1 MNTQITC
8 KILALTNLYSL
19 IHNAGKRSEEDMY
32 TKIIKYIILEM
43 RIKVHL
49 YFFAEIEDLQLAPK
63 SKVYLATKP
72 LKFTYSNSSGAY
84 KAAVFLAS

>member
-32 TKIIKYIILEM
+32 TKIYHTGNENKSTSLF
-43 RIKVHL
+43 
-49 YFFAEIEDLQLAPK
+49 FFAEIEDLQLAPK

>member
-32 TKIIKYIILEM
+32 TKIYHTGNENKSTSL
-43 RIKVHL
+43 
-49 YFFAEIEDLQLAPK
+49 FFC
-63 SKVYLATKP
+63 
-72 LKFTYSNSSGAY
+72 
-84 KAAVFLAS
+84 

>member
-1 MNTQITC
+1 MQ
-8 KILALTNLYSL
+8 
-19 IHNAGKRSEEDMY
+19 
-32 TKIIKYIILEM
+32 EM

>member
-1 MNTQITC
+1 MQEKDQKKTC
-8 KILALTNLYSL
+8 IQ
-19 IHNAGKRSEEDMY
+19 
-32 TKIIKYIILEM
+32 KYIILEM